1 MFSERE
7 LVSGYFIAFAR
18 IQEIEKIGQS
28 SGGIVIAVKL
38 TALIFCDLL

>member
-1 MFSERE
+1 MFSEKG
-7 LVSGYFIAFAR
+7 LVSGHYIAYAR